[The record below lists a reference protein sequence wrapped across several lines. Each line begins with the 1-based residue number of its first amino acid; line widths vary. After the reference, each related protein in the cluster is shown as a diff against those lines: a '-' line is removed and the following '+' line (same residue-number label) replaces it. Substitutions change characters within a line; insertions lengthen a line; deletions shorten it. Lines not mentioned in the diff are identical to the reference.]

1 MRDYC
6 FLVVSGNFI
15 IGERNTTGHLNNSS
29 SCMVRE
35 PVGVVSVLFVNTSIY
50 MFFDKYF
57 ENYVFL
63 SKTYYQLQS

>member
-1 MRDYC
+1 
-6 FLVVSGNFI
+6 
-15 IGERNTTGHLNNSS
+15 
-29 SCMVRE
+29 MVRE
-35 PVGVVSVLFVNTSIY
+35 PVGGVSVLFVNTSIY